1 MSKGEI
7 MENFSRRTF
16 LKGVAATTCG
26 SCVHA
31 VSPFS
36 NGGYLAWAGPA
47 PAQSLLGAN
56 PLLILVNLDGGSS
69 YNITPIYTG
78 AYRDRNRTIS
88 YGPENSIPLTSDQ
101 GLHPSLT
108 GLKSVWDE
116 GKLALLNL
124 VGLNDPTGLTRSHL
138 DGANV
143 KLTGITNVFE
153 VKAGVTPGWVLRLSA
168 HYGETFSGMVL
179 NSSRSSITVGGSN
192 PPLSITTLDELGEQS
207 LIREE
212 VGEWTRFTRGAI
224 LGAGDQV
231 TSANQT
237 MIRNTMLNID
247 GAFERL
253 GRESQVTLPTIAN
266 PFNFAG
272 DQSGFI
278 RACRDAARLIVA
290 TSLKVRFIYLELGG
304 FDTHGNEKGPTAGLL
319 NTLNNG
325 LSPLIQTIKASG
337 RWNDTIIAT
346 ITEFAR
352 THENLTG
359 GSDHG
364 AAASM
369 FVMGGRVKGRQVN
382 PIPTVTEI
390 NRGDFFENATIDFR
404 HVFYDIIAAMGP
416 NPDDIFPYRVTPR
429 PLGLF

>member
-1 MSKGEI
+1 M
-7 MENFSRRTF
+7 
-16 LKGVAATTCG
+16 
-26 SCVHA
+26 
-31 VSPFS
+31 
-36 NGGYLAWAGPA
+36 
-47 PAQSLLGAN
+47 
-56 PLLILVNLDGGSS
+56 ILVNLDGGSS
-69 YNITPIYTG
+69 YNVTPIYTG
-78 AYRDRNRTIS
+78 AYRDRNQTIS

-116 GKLALLNL
+116 KNLAVLNL

-138 DGANV
+138 EGANI
-143 KLTGITNVFE
+143 KLTGITNIFE
-153 VKAGVTPGWVLRLSA
+153 VKANTTPGWVLRMSA
-168 HYGETFSGMVL
+168 HFGEPFSGIVI

-224 LGAGDQV
+224 LSAGDQV
-231 TSANQT
+231 PSANQAL
-237 MIRNTMLNID
+237 IRNNMLRID

-266 PFNFAG
+266 PFNFAQ

-278 RACRDAARLIVA
+278 RACRDAAKLVVA

-304 FDTHGNEKGPTAGLL
+304 FDTHGREREPMTGLL

-325 LSPLIQTIKASG
+325 LTPLIQTIKASG
-337 RWNDTIIAT
+337 RWDQTVIAT
-346 ITEFAR
+346 LTEFGR
-352 THENLTG
+352 TSRENGTG

-364 AAASM
+364 HATSM
-369 FVMGGRVKGRQVN
+369 FVMGGKVKGRQVN
-382 PIPTVTEI
+382 PIPTVAQITK
-390 NRGDFFENATIDFR
+390 GDYFEEATIDFR
-404 HVFYDIIAAMGP
+404 HVFREIIVAMGLD
-416 NPDDIFPYRVTPR
+416 PDAIFPYKISNVPI
-429 PLGLF
+429 GLF

>member
-7 MENFSRRTF
+7 MEKFSRRTF
-16 LKGVAATTCG
+16 LKGAAATTCG
-26 SCVHA
+26 SYVHA

-36 NGGYLAWAGPA
+36 NGGFLAWAGPS
-47 PAQSLLGAN
+47 PAQSAPGN
-56 PLLILVNLDGGSS
+56 PLLILVNLDGGCT

-116 GKLALLNL
+116 KNLAVLNL
-124 VGLNDPTGLTRSHL
+124 VGFHDPSGVTRSHAVGG
-138 DGANV
+138 DI
-143 KLTGITNVFE
+143 KLTGITDVSE
-153 VKAGVTPGWVLRLSA
+153 VKAGTTPGWVLRLSA
-168 HYGETFSGMVL
+168 HFGETFSGVVL

-192 PPLSITTLDELGEQS
+192 PPLSITTLDQLGEQPLFS
-207 LIREE
+207 EE
-212 VGEWTRFTRGAI
+212 FLDWTRFTRGAL
-224 LGAGDQV
+224 LGAGDPVQ
-231 TSANQT
+231 SANQT

-278 RACRDAARLIVA
+278 RACRDAARLVVA
-290 TSLKVRFIYLELGG
+290 TSLKVRFIYLELGQ
-304 FDTHGNEKGPTAGLL
+304 FDTHGDEKGPTARLL
-319 NTLNNG
+319 NTINNG
-325 LSPLIQTIKASG
+325 LTPLIQTIKASG
-337 RWNDTIIAT
+337 RWGDTIIAT
-346 ITEFAR
+346 ITEFCR
-352 THENLTG
+352 THENRTG

-364 AAASM
+364 ASGPM
-369 FVMGGRVKGRQVN
+369 LVMGGRVKGRQVN
-382 PIPTVTEI
+382 PVPTVAEI
-390 NRGDFFENATIDFR
+390 NKGEFIESTSIDFR
-404 HVFYDIIAAMGP
+404 HVFSEIIAAMGAD
-416 NPDDIFPYRVTPR
+416 PDNIFPYKVTPR
-429 PLGLF
+429 ALGLF